1 MFQNVLERSGLFQN
15 ACSFMEDFRKTS
27 GRLQED
33 FRKTSGRLQEDLRMI
48 SSKAYMK
55 ILELAC
61 SFMSLHAVS

>member
-33 FRKTSGRLQEDLRMI
+33 FSQEDFRNISGRLRDDFRVI
-48 SSKAYMK
+48 SSKV
-55 ILELAC
+55 
-61 SFMSLHAVS
+61 VS